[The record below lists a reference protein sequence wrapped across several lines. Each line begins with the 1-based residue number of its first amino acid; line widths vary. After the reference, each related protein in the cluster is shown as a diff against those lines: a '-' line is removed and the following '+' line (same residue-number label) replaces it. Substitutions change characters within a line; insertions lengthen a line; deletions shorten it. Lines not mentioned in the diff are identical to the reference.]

1 MLHSL
6 IMSNNCLL
14 ALAKN
19 ATVFVDSES
28 FIQFLSPWYRM
39 EKHHLGVLACLQNT
53 LPSNTN
59 AISKLK
65 QKAAQISKKIKYID
79 NLLVAEATKITAMK
93 D

>member
-1 MLHSL
+1 
-6 IMSNNCLL
+6 
-14 ALAKN
+14 
-19 ATVFVDSES
+19 
-28 FIQFLSPWYRM
+28 M
-39 EKHHLGVLACLQNT
+39 EKHYLGILACLQNT